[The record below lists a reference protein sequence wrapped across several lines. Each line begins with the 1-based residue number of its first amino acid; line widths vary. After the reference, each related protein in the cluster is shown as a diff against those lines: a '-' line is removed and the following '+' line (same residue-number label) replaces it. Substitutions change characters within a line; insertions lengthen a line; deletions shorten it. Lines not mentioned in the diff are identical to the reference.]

1 MGASVLGLSG
11 KGGGAMN
18 EGCDLNLVV
27 SSSDTARIQESHIF
41 FIHTICQ
48 AVDEA
53 FRG

>member
-1 MGASVLGLSG
+1 MGVAVLGLSG

-41 FIHTICQ
+41 LYTRS
-48 AVDEA
+48 A
-53 FRG
+53 RP